1 MGNKTKGYLPQDYQ
15 RNNPN
20 ILKRIDEDRASNGSY
35 HYLFIGNAGCGKTV
49 LATLLAHDYA
59 RRLKG
64 TSMDAPYF
72 VKVRTFYREYLSLLN
87 SNYTD
92 VYAAMKGRENKFK
105 SRYAIIDDIGDE
117 RPSTPS
123 ANEYIGGMLEE
134 RYDYIKT
141 CEAKKTP
148 CWTIGT
154 TNLNQKQLMEK
165 YGSRVVDRIEEMFTI
180 MKFKDTSFR
189 RKKREIIKE

>member
-1 MGNKTKGYLPQDYQ
+1 MTEYLPKDYN

-20 ILKRIDEDRASNGSY
+20 ILKRIDEDRKENKPF
-35 HYLFIGNAGCGKTV
+35 HYLFIGNAGCGKTL
-49 LATLLAHDYA
+49 LATLLAHDFA
-59 RRLKG
+59 ARLKG
-64 TSMDAPYF
+64 SAMDAPYF
-72 VKVRTFYREYLSLLN
+72 IKVRTFYREYLGLLN
-87 SNYTD
+87 SSYSDIHT
-92 VYAAMKGRENKFK
+92 ALKSKEAKFRSK
-105 SRYAIIDDIGDE
+105 FAIIDDIGDD

-134 RYDYIKT
+134 RYDYIKM
-141 CEAKKTP
+141 CESRSNP
-148 CWTIGT
+148 SWTIGT

>member
-1 MGNKTKGYLPQDYQ
+1 MENKATEYLPKDYK

-20 ILKRIDEDRASNGSY
+20 ILKRIDFDRNNNESY
-35 HYLFIGNAGCGKTV
+35 HYLFIGNAGSGKTL
-49 LATLLAHDYA
+49 LASLLAHDFA
-59 RRLKG
+59 SRFSG
-64 TSMDAPYF
+64 QTVDAPYF
-72 VKVRTFYREYLSLLN
+72 IKVRTFYRDYLSLLN
-87 SNYTD
+87 SSFSD
-92 VYAAMKGRENKFK
+92 VHSALK
-105 SRYAIIDDIGDE
+105 SKEAQFRSRFCIIDDIGDE

-134 RYDYIKT
+134 RYDYLKT
-141 CEAKKTP
+141 CQSQNKK

-180 MKFKDTSFR
+180 MKFKETSFR

>member
-1 MGNKTKGYLPQDYQ
+1 MENKSTEYLPKDYK

-20 ILKRIDEDRASNGSY
+20 ILKRIDDDRNSNGSY
-35 HYLFIGNAGCGKTV
+35 HYLFIGNAGCGKTL
-49 LATLLAHDYA
+49 LASLLAHDFA
-59 RRLKG
+59 SRLKG
-64 TSMDAPYF
+64 QTIDSPYF
-72 VKVRTFYREYLSLLN
+72 IKVRTFYRDYLGLLN
-87 SNYTD
+87 SNFTD
-92 VYAAMKGRENKFK
+92 VHSAMKAKENKFK
-105 SRYAIIDDIGDE
+105 SRYVIIDDIGDE
-117 RPSTPS
+117 KPSTPS
-123 ANEYIGGMLEE
+123 ANEYIGAMIEE
-134 RYDYIKT
+134 RYDYIKL

-180 MKFKDTSFR
+180 MKFKETSFR